1 VLYCRRGD
9 QMAGR
14 PWREKIMECCV
25 LGPLS
30 LRVRGAVITP
40 TAPKPR
46 QVLALLLMYANQV
59 VSVPAL
65 IRELWNE
72 HPPRSA
78 QSTMQTYVLQ
88 LRKLLVAG
96 LQLPASRISSDL
108 LVTRVGGYQLRVEP
122 DSLDMFRFERL
133 TRAGRAA
140 LGAENYQLAA
150 ATLHEALRLWRDEP
164 LVDVPAGPLLQAQL
178 VRLEETRLTAVE
190 GRIEAELRLGLH
202 RELLPELAYLAA
214 KYPLHENLHA
224 QQMVALYWCGR
235 RCEALEVFHRLRARL
250 VEDFGLEPT
259 DRMQQMQQ
267 AILNADVLPV
277 GGGATPLGTAALGTT
292 ALGTSPLGTS
302 PLGTSPL
309 GVAPLIAS

>member
-1 VLYCRRGD
+1 
-9 QMAGR
+9 
-14 PWREKIMECCV
+14 MECRV

-30 LRVRGAVITP
+30 LRVRGVVITP

-59 VSVPAL
+59 VSVAAL

-78 QSTMQTYVLQ
+78 QTTVQTYVLQ

-96 LQLPASRISSDL
+96 LQLPATTISSDL
-108 LVTRVGGYQLRVEP
+108 LVTRIGGYQLRVEP
-122 DSLDMFRFERL
+122 DSVDMYRFERL

-140 LGAENYQLAA
+140 LSAENYELAA
-150 ATLHEALRLWRDEP
+150 ATLQEALRLWHGEP
-164 LVDVPAGPLLQAQL
+164 LVDVHAGPLVQAQL
-178 VRLEETRLTAVE
+178 LRLEETRLTAVE

-214 KYPLHENLHA
+214 KHPLHENLHA
-224 QQMVALYWCGR
+224 QQMAALYRCGR

-250 VEDFGLEPT
+250 VEEFGLEPSA
-259 DRMQQMQQ
+259 RMQRMQR
-267 AILNADVLPV
+267 AILNADVLLS
-277 GGGATPLGTAALGTT
+277 GGAVT
-292 ALGTSPLGTS
+292 ALARSGSQFAS
-302 PLGTSPL
+302 VD
-309 GVAPLIAS
+309 VAGNG